1 MNIDPNLKP
10 IVGGYVSIPL
20 DHIFKGLVL
29 DIYEK
34 SAGTIFEKLDAIE
47 FNQATFQV
55 IEGKFYDIGL
65 KCSNSSSEA
74 QDKNSPKFI
83 FSKQQSVIIPRAN
96 DSSLGTLSPNFYVG
110 TLTIFIY
117 KFDNLIDHVGEV
129 QIEVRSIK
137 ANYHDEYKIMLD
149 DIAANCIDLLLQV
162 DSPVSQS
169 FESDINQIDEKAIY
183 QRFLFVKSMVDSKEF
198 EEAVQKVI
206 SNPSTRWQYETEEK
220 DIRNIKRF
228 TSKNIREFVSKP
240 NRVKLASK
248 IGNIDSVPLKI
259 FSSKKI
265 ESLDTP
271 ENRFVKHAVSTF
283 LFFTEEC
290 ERLLLNYSNK
300 DNKDKSKLIIS
311 NEVKDARRV
320 MSKLENICNQSF
332 FKSIQRP
339 NTLKLNSP
347 ILQRRSGY
355 REILNIWLRYDLAA
369 KFVWKGGENIYKGGK
384 KNVAALYEYWLFFV
398 LYKLFSRFNFHSV
411 KINGKIKKGNVL
423 ESLFITDDSR
433 LGLNLISGKNTSLI
447 GIFNGKTRNFNICF
461 SFNKTFFST
470 AKYRDIT
477 KQGSWT
483 KEFRPDYT
491 LSIWPIDTTEERA
504 EENDS
509 IVHIHFDSK
518 YKLRY
523 FDFEQKN
530 ENDDNEEKDEE
541 IIESIDT
548 LEKEK
553 ILERRSTYKN
563 VDLYKMHAYK
573 DAIRRTGGAYIL
585 YPGDSDNPNTFNGYH
600 EILPG
605 LGAFA
610 IKPNEEGFEKSTSYD
625 ELNKFISQILD
636 HFENR
641 LTQRERLSVRKN
653 QILSSELK
661 YLKTH
666 SEIPEY
672 IDLNK
677 KFKLIPADTN
687 ILVGYYRSQTH
698 SDWIKKSGKYNIR
711 FGEKKYSISSE
722 MIAAKF
728 ILLYTENTNNCIFLK
743 VKEDSKCPEIYSK
756 KMLKDD
762 LSYPNPTCENY
773 LVYDIEEEIRFN
785 LLNVRNTHINKIKN
799 KFSTHNPKSGFLPF
813 AITFEELLFI
823 LDDDK

>member
-1 MNIDPNLKP
+1 MITDPNLINIGLQK
-10 IVGGYVSIPL
+10 VIPL
-20 DHIFKGLVL
+20 DYISKGLMFVIDARSDNTL
-29 DIYEK
+29 FEK
-34 SAGTIFEKLDAIE
+34 SDAIE
-47 FNQATFQV
+47 YNQASIQV
-55 IEGKFYDIGL
+55 VEGKFYDIEL
-65 KCSNSSSEA
+65 KFDKDNETQNRNSEFVF
-74 QDKNSPKFI
+74 K
-83 FSKQQSVIIPRAN
+83 KQQNIIVPRKN
-96 DSSLGTLSPNFYVG
+96 NGTLGALSPNFYVG
-110 TLTIFIY
+110 TLSIFIY
-117 KFDNLIDHVGEV
+117 KFDNLIDHIGEV

-162 DSPVSQS
+162 ESPVSQS
-169 FESDINQIDEKAIY
+169 FESDIHQIDEKAIY

-198 EEAVQKVI
+198 EEAVHKVI
-206 SNPSTRWQYETEEK
+206 SNPSTRWQQEIEEK

-240 NRVKLASK
+240 NRVKLANK
-248 IGNIDSVPLKI
+248 IGELDSVPLKI

-347 ILQRRSGY
+347 VLQRKSGY

-384 KNVAALYEYWLFFV
+384 KNVSALYEYWLFFV

-411 KINGKIKKGNVL
+411 KINGITKKGNVL
-423 ESLFITDDSR
+423 ESLFITDDSQ
-433 LGLNLISGKNTSLI
+433 LGLNLISGKDTSLM

-461 SFNKTFFST
+461 SFNKTFSST
-470 AKYRDIT
+470 SKNHDIK

-491 LSIWPIDTTEERA
+491 LSIWPLDKTEIES
-504 EENDS
+504 EGDDS

-523 FDFEQKN
+523 FDIEQKN
-530 ENDDNEEKDEE
+530 EYNEDEESDDE
-541 IIESIDT
+541 IIETTDS

-553 ILERRSTYKN
+553 IFERRSTYKN

-585 YPGDSDNPNTFNGYH
+585 YPGDSNIPNTFKGYH

-610 IKPNEEGFEKSTSYD
+610 IKPNEGGFEKTTAFD
-625 ELNKFISQILD
+625 ELNKFISEILE

-641 LTQRERLSVRKN
+641 LTQRERISVRKN

-661 YLKTH
+661 YLKTP

-687 ILVGYYRSQTH
+687 ILVGYYRSQNH
-698 SDWIKKSGKYNIR
+698 LDWIKKGGKYNIR

-728 ILLYTENTNNCIFLK
+728 ILLYTQNTDKCIFLK
-743 VKEDSKCPEIYSK
+743 VKNSSKSPEIYSK
-756 KMLKDD
+756 KRLIADLKY
-762 LSYPNPTCENY
+762 LNPTCENY
-773 LVYDIEEEIRFN
+773 LLYDVESETRFD
-785 LLNVRNTHINKIKN
+785 LLNVRNAHINKIKKN
-799 KFSTHNPKSGFLPF
+799 HSPHDPKLGFLPF
-813 AITFEELLFI
+813 AITFEDLLFI